1 MEIKNWLDGEWALI
15 LGSSSGFG
23 AEVSVKL
30 SEYGVNIIGVHL
42 DRKNTM
48 ENVEK
53 ILSKIESNGVKAK
66 FFNINAA
73 DQEKR
78 NQCLDEMKDVIATQ
92 TRKLKFYC
100 IL

>member
-23 AEVSVKL
+23 AEASIKL
-30 SEYGVNIIGVHL
+30 SKYGVNIIGVHL

-53 ILSKIESNGVKAK
+53 ITSKIESNGVKVK

-73 DQEKR
+73 DPDKR
-78 NQCLDEMKDVIATQ
+78 NQWFLMFSTGDGRLGLSV
-92 TRKLKFYC
+92 RV
-100 IL
+100 